1 MIFIIQIYIWKI
13 LCIKKQILNFN
24 IPTFGYIWSIIDY
37 GDIQSRR
44 FKYSIYN
51 RLKLFVYRNLAYEDI
66 IQFIHFFMFYYYI
79 ILEKI
84 IRNIKLSESE
94 IKKKFTDFISYE
106 DMKKMC
112 KYAAATD
119 HKKII
124 KYFYSKITK

>member
-1 MIFIIQIYIWKI
+1 
-13 LCIKKQILNFN
+13 
-24 IPTFGYIWSIIDY
+24 
-37 GDIQSRR
+37 
-44 FKYSIYN
+44 
-51 RLKLFVYRNLAYEDI
+51 
-66 IQFIHFFMFYYYI
+66 MFYYYI